1 MPPTRSSFVPI
12 NVAQAG
18 EPGWEMSLSCKLY
31 MGLFKSTDL
40 GTGWTESH
48 RLLLCSFPTK

>member
-1 MPPTRSSFVPI
+1 MPLTRSSFVPI
-12 NVAQAG
+12 NVAQAR

-31 MGLFKSTDL
+31 TGLFKSTGL